1 MLGLADADWD
11 LPLGYEL
18 SARSS
23 TSLRAGTPERPLSDL
38 GLRGYLQF
46 WTSVLIRYF
55 RLIFYTRNDPR
66 LVVPADFLKERTK
79 KNVLKAVDDAH
90 ADDADPEAVK
100 LRLESEALAKKGGN
114 TLATDAPA
122 VRTRSRKNAVENGTS
137 AAPVTIDDDTS
148 EYFAMKFSLAEIAN
162 ATHLRDDD
170 VAFALVYSGLA
181 RYRTPAR
188 RPARADSLADTE
200 VEEDPTMVASDATV
214 PTEREFEVV
223 IAPAL
228 IEEVATRMKVK
239 TPVLVR
245 SNCLL

>member
-1 MLGLADADWD
+1 
-11 LPLGYEL
+11 
-18 SARSS
+18 
-23 TSLRAGTPERPLSDL
+23 
-38 GLRGYLQF
+38 
-46 WTSVLIRYF
+46 
-55 RLIFYTRNDPR
+55 
-66 LVVPADFLKERTK
+66 
-79 KNVLKAVDDAH
+79 
-90 ADDADPEAVK
+90 
-100 LRLESEALAKKGGN
+100 
-114 TLATDAPA
+114 
-122 VRTRSRKNAVENGTS
+122 
-137 AAPVTIDDDTS
+137 
-148 EYFAMKFSLAEIAN
+148 MKFSLAEIAN

-188 RPARADSLADTE
+188 RPVRADSLAD
-200 VEEDPTMVASDATV
+200 VEAEENPAGAAV